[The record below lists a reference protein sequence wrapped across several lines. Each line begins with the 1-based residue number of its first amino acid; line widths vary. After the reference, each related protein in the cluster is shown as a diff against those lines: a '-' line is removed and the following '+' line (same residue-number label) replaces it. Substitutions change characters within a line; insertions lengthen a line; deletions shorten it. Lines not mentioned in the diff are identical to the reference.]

1 MKPITLPLKSRP
13 SWRAPL
19 IGLLVLGLAGGG
31 WAAIKTQSPAAAK
44 SAEKAAP
51 KEVVFELAGADVT
64 AIESRALAVSLPLS
78 GSLMPVAQATVRSK
92 VSGEVHESGVREGTT
107 VHGGDVLVR
116 LDQADLKA
124 RLQQQQAQ
132 LDEAQ
137 AKLQLAQKNE
147 YNSHMLLTQKYISQN
162 SYDSTSNTVD
172 LAKASVKSAS
182 AMVEIARIALND
194 AVIRAPIDGIVAKRH
209 VQAGDKVA
217 PDMPVYTI
225 VSLNELTLEA
235 QVPTTEIPRVKPGQ
249 EVRFKVDGFAAR
261 QFSGKVARIN
271 PTTEQGSRAM
281 LVYISVPNADGALR
295 GGMFAKGNI
304 VTERSQETPVIPLV
318 ALREESGKQFVYQI
332 VDGKVV
338 ARPVTLGMRNED
350 EGYVQVTEGL
360 DKGDS
365 VIIAKLDG
373 VKAGAKVKLAAP
385 SGATPVKSSMLAKG

>member
-1 MKPITLPLKSRP
+1 M
-13 SWRAPL
+13 
-19 IGLLVLGLAGGG
+19 
-31 WAAIKTQSPAAAK
+31 KTQSPAAAK
-44 SAEKAAP
+44 PAEKAAP

-107 VHGGDVLVR
+107 VHAGDVLVR

-137 AKLQLAQKNE
+137 AKLHLAQKNE
-147 YNSHMLLTQKYISQN
+147 YNSHMLLTQKYISQT
-162 SYDSTSNTVD
+162 SYDSTSNAVD
-172 LAKASVKSAS
+172 LAKALVKSAS

-225 VSLNELTLEA
+225 VNLNELTLEA
-235 QVPTTEIPRVKPGQ
+235 QVPATEIPRVKPGQ
-249 EVRFKVDGFAAR
+249 EVRFKVDGFTGR

-271 PTTEQGSRAM
+271 PTTELGSRAM
-281 LVYISVPNADGALR
+281 LVYISVPNADVALR

-304 VTERSQETPVIPLV
+304 VTERSDATPVVPLV

-332 VDGKVV
+332 VNGKVV
-338 ARPVTLGMRNED
+338 AKPVTLGMRNED

>member
-13 SWRAPL
+13 AWHAPL
-19 IGLLVLGLAGGG
+19 IGLIVLGLAGGG
-31 WAAIKTQSPAAAK
+31 WAAMKSQSPAPAKAADQ
-44 SAEKAAP
+44 AAP
-51 KEVVFELAGADVT
+51 KEVVYELAGADVT
-64 AIESRALAVSLPLS
+64 AIETRALAVSLPLS
-78 GSLMPVAQATVRSK
+78 GSLAPVAQATIRSK

-107 VHGGDVLVR
+107 VREGDVLVR

-137 AKLQLAQKNE
+137 ARLQLAKKNE
-147 YNSHMLLTQKYISQN
+147 YNAYMLLTQKYISQT
-162 SYDSTSNTVD
+162 SYDSTANSVD
-172 LAKASVKSAS
+172 LAKAAVKSAS

-225 VSLNELTLEA
+225 VSLHELTLEA

-249 EVRFKVDGFAAR
+249 EVRFKVDGFAGR

-281 LVYISVPNADGALR
+281 LVYISVPNADAALR

-304 VTERSQETPVIPLV
+304 VTERSQETPVVPVV
-318 ALREESGKQFVYQI
+318 ALREENGQQFVYQI
-332 VDGKVV
+332 VDNKVV
-338 ARPVTLGMRNED
+338 AKAVTLGLRNED
-350 EGYVQVTEGL
+350 EGYAQVTEGL
-360 DKGDS
+360 DKGAS
-365 VIIAKLDG
+365 IIVAKLDG
-373 VKAGAKVKLAAP
+373 VKAGAKVKLSAPPAA
-385 SGATPVKSSMLAKG
+385 PVKSSMLAKG